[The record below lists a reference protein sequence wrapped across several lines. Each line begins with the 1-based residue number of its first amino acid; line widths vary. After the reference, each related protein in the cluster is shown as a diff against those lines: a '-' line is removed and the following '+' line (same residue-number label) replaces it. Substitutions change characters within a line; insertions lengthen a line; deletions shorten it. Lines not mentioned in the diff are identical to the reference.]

1 MEHMAAKLNMDPLEF
16 RIKNFFKEGDML
28 LFGHPFKGHNPL
40 PDLITD
46 LGKSAKL
53 DQRKADIK
61 TFNQNN
67 TWKKRGISVVPVN
80 YTAHLPGPM
89 PSYCHIS
96 VYEGDGS
103 ISVSHGGIEMGQGM
117 YLCINLSQAIS
128 IFARLSLSRE
138 S

>member
-16 RIKNFFKEGDML
+16 RIKNFFKDGDML

-80 YTAHLPGPM
+80 YTTHLGGPM
-89 PSYCHIS
+89 PFYCHIS
-96 VYEGDGS
+96 VFEGDGS

-117 YLCINLSQAIS
+117 YALIY
-128 IFARLSLSRE
+128 
-138 S
+138 